1 MLVLKKENHITGDD
15 IFGVNGL
22 VWGHDGLIMDF
33 FGELMEQGEDKV
45 KKKKSSR
52 PVYQKYVQ
60 TKPNPLMVFR
70 KKK

>member
-45 KKKKSSR
+45 KKKIYLQGQYIKSTSR
-52 PVYQKYVQ
+52 LNQ
-60 TKPNPLMVFR
+60 TH
-70 KKK
+70 

>member
-45 KKKKSSR
+45 KKKKKSSR
-52 PVYQKYVQ
+52 PVY
-60 TKPNPLMVFR
+60 
-70 KKK
+70 

>member
-33 FGELMEQGEDKV
+33 FGELTEQGEDKV
-45 KKKKSSR
+45 KKKNLQGQYIKSTSR
-52 PVYQKYVQ
+52 LNQ
-60 TKPNPLMVFR
+60 TH
-70 KKK
+70 

>member
-45 KKKKSSR
+45 KKKIYQRKSKEVKTSAILDLLFS
-52 PVYQKYVQ
+52 
-60 TKPNPLMVFR
+60 N
-70 KKK
+70 